1 MLCVRACM
9 ESACSPTVIQL
20 NTRHELHRAA
30 QLLCSS
36 FQKEVTKRPIFL
48 KRKLLKFSHFTFS
61 HISRSL
67 SASRPPSILL
77 PRSYFYCSPFPF
89 IDWTCLLLIHSF
101 FVSNFFF
108 LFSRFFFP
116 SSWEGHG
123 ICRGLMQNPSTPC
136 TQHLQNM
143 TGTKVSNS
151 ATKSASSPIN

>member
-108 LFSRFFFP
+108 SFSPVFFFLLLGKAM
-116 SSWEGHG
+116 EYAGVL
-123 ICRGLMQNPSTPC
+123 CRIH
-136 TQHLQNM
+136 QHRVLN
-143 TGTKVSNS
+143 TCR
-151 ATKSASSPIN
+151 I